1 MQEIKMLIQGHAKEF
16 KRRISNRMD
25 AIKTE
30 YDAVLPPI
38 SNEDRNEVQTM
49 IKQGI
54 SQAPKREVAKG
65 VELDMD
71 DYC

>member
-1 MQEIKMLIQGHAKEF
+1 MQ
-16 KRRISNRMD
+16 RISNRMD

-38 SNEDRNEVQTM
+38 FSEDRNEVQNM
-49 IKQGI
+49 IKQGN
-54 SQAPKREVAKG
+54 SQAPEREVAKG
-65 VELDMD
+65 VELDID